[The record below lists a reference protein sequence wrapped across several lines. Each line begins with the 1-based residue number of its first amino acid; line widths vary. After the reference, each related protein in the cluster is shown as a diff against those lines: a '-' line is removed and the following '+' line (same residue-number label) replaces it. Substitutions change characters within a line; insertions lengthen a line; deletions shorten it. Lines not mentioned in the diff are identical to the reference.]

1 MKMVAR
7 MNELKE
13 KQDPGSTKKEKDA
26 KKDTQLQKRGTLER

>member
-1 MKMVAR
+1 MVAR

-26 KKDTQLQKRGTLER
+26 KKELKPCTVGVLWGT